1 MSAQPPTQYF
11 HHGRFRVAGVLPD
24 AITAYRTYGEP
35 TNPCI
40 VFPTCYGGKL
50 DSGFISPKCF
60 TVLLLKLLSFRN
72 IIFRP
77 IVHGKR
83 WEGMSYMRL
92 NRFSWL
98 KFTGDESQ
106 EVFHCCFQMERYVLY
121 PHRKLNRF
129 FKKQLLNQSSSPS
142 NTVSLYD

>member
-11 HHGRFRVAGVLPD
+11 HHGHFRVAGVLPD

-77 IVHGKR
+77 IVHGRR

-92 NRFSWL
+92 NRFS
-98 KFTGDESQ
+98 
-106 EVFHCCFQMERYVLY
+106 
-121 PHRKLNRF
+121 
-129 FKKQLLNQSSSPS
+129 SSSS
-142 NTVSLYD
+142 HG

>member
-1 MSAQPPTQYF
+1 MSAQPSTQYY
-11 HHGRFRVAGVLPD
+11 HHGRFRVAGGVLPD

-60 TVLLLKLLSFRN
+60 TVLMLKLLSFHN

-77 IVHGKR
+77 IVHGRR
-83 WEGMSYMRL
+83 WKGMSYMRL
-92 NRFSWL
+92 NRLSSSSSHGQNSQVMDPKKYFIVTFALFSN
-98 KFTGDESQ
+98 G
-106 EVFHCCFQMERYVLY
+106 EVCDLPY
-121 PHRKLNRF
+121 RKLNGLF
-129 FKKQLLNQSSSPS
+129 LNC
-142 NTVSLYD
+142 